1 MVARKPKAS
10 EERTEICRE
19 CRFSHIERGD
29 GLRCRLMPPVFVYDY
44 QTGVST
50 PQNVEVNPD
59 HWCGQFKAPL
69 NS

>member
-1 MVARKPKAS
+1 
-10 EERTEICRE
+10 
-19 CRFSHIERGD
+19 
-29 GLRCRLMPPVFVYDY
+29 MPPVFVYDY